1 MVGAGIALTMPSCQ
15 VTRLGVKGKETVL
28 KQSGYGIVIVI
39 GLVLA
44 ALTILE
50 FFMGI
55 MHMGAG
61 LLILVAAL
69 KAILVIYFFMHVSRL
84 WTAEGGH

>member
-1 MVGAGIALTMPSCQ
+1 M
-15 VTRLGVKGKETVL
+15 L

-44 ALTILE
+44 ALTVLE
-50 FFMGI
+50 MY
-55 MHMGAG
+55 MALNHVGAG
-61 LLILVAAL
+61 LLMLVAAL

-84 WTAEGGH
+84 WKAEGEH

>member
-1 MVGAGIALTMPSCQ
+1 M
-15 VTRLGVKGKETVL
+15 KGKETVL

-44 ALTILE
+44 VLTVVELLMAIN
-50 FFMGI
+50 
-55 MHMGAG
+55 HVGAG
-61 LLILVAAL
+61 LLMLVAAL

-84 WTAEGGH
+84 WTAEGEH

>member
-1 MVGAGIALTMPSCQ
+1 M
-15 VTRLGVKGKETVL
+15 L

-44 ALTILE
+44 ALTVLE
-50 FFMGI
+50 YFMAI
-55 MHMGAG
+55 NHIGAG
-61 LLILVAAL
+61 LLMLVATL

>member
-1 MVGAGIALTMPSCQ
+1 M
-15 VTRLGVKGKETVL
+15 L

-44 ALTILE
+44 VLTVLEMLMALN
-50 FFMGI
+50 
-55 MHMGAG
+55 HVGAG
-61 LLILVAAL
+61 LLMLVAAL

-84 WTAEGGH
+84 WTAEGEH

>member
-1 MVGAGIALTMPSCQ
+1 
-15 VTRLGVKGKETVL
+15 VL

-44 ALTILE
+44 ALTVLE
-50 FFMGI
+50 YFMAI
-55 MHMGAG
+55 NHIGAA
-61 LLILVAAL
+61 LLMLVATL

>member
-1 MVGAGIALTMPSCQ
+1 M
-15 VTRLGVKGKETVL
+15 L

-44 ALTILE
+44 ALTVLE
-50 FFMGI
+50 YFMAI
-55 MHMGAG
+55 NHIGAA
-61 LLILVAAL
+61 LLMLVATL

>member
-1 MVGAGIALTMPSCQ
+1 VF
-15 VTRLGVKGKETVL
+15 
-28 KQSGYGIVIVI
+28 KQSGYGIVILI
-39 GLVLA
+39 GLILA

-55 MHMGAG
+55 NHIGAA
-61 LLILVAAL
+61 LLMLVASL

-84 WTAEGGH
+84 WTAEGEH

>member
-1 MVGAGIALTMPSCQ
+1 MH
-15 VTRLGVKGKETVL
+15 
-28 KQSGYGIVIVI
+28 KQSGYGIVIII

-44 ALTILE
+44 GLTAVELFMALN
-50 FFMGI
+50 
-55 MHMGAG
+55 HVGAA
-61 LLILVAAL
+61 LLLLVAAL